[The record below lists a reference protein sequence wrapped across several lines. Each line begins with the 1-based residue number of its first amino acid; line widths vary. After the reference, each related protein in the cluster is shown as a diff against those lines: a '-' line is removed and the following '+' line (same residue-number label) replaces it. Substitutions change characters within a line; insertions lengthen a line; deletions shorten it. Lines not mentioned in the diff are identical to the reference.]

1 MSNNNNCIPVKKS
14 RFGGSPTNEQKEL
27 TLELLGD
34 ALLTEI
40 SSYLSGGE
48 KLYRCQPIYTG
59 SDILLAVA
67 LTASKSSWG
76 KCRADMGIHKLSSA
90 SKAVLSMHN
99 GSDWRKKF
107 EVFDFSNAQKSASLN
122 KSYDLTDEQK
132 LDEQRLDDVD
142 LKAVLICMGA
152 RKNMKTLKLTRC
164 IKIVGHGLQP
174 LVNSSVLQ
182 MIDLSLEVDHSVS
195 VSLSENAVFPI
206 LRSILFQE
214 GDSALRQIHFPSE
227 WRRERTPE
235 FHNLL
240 IEYNDILRNFNLSS
254 TCHHE
259 WEDIDDGTKHKCER
273 ACETAVHL
281 QGDKYGIQTG
291 SCYECLKSFCAQFEQ
306 CGNEHEPSFDYCR
319 LCQKYHCL
327 NCNWVSRCNRCN
339 ESSCYYCSDVNTC
352 SQCYETTC
360 SSCCHVYECETCR
373 DVQSCED
380 CGDVYTCEVCS
391 KASCNDCNEI
401 ICCEVCSKLSCSK
414 CTDFKACSKCN
425 NSFCEECTDEG
436 EVTLKTCYRCS
447 ELFCHSCLDGNGF
460 YSSSDDSF
468 ICNGCMECAACEY

>member
-14 RFGGSPTNEQKEL
+14 RLGGSPKEL

-67 LTASKSSWG
+67 LNASKSSWG
-76 KCRADMGIHKLSSA
+76 KCRVDMGIQHLSSA

-107 EVFDFSNAQKSASLN
+107 EVFDFTNAQKSASLT
-122 KSYDLTDEQK
+122 KSS
-132 LDEQRLDDVD
+132 EQRLDDVD
-142 LKAVLICMGA
+142 LKAVLICMDA
-152 RKNMKTLKLTRC
+152 RNSMKTLKLSRC
-164 IKIVGHGLQP
+164 INIVGHGLQP

-182 MIDLSLEVDHSVS
+182 MIDLSLEVDHNVS
-195 VSLSENAVFPI
+195 INLSENAVFPI

-214 GDSALRQIHFPSE
+214 EDSALRQIHFPSK
-227 WRRERTPE
+227 WRRERSPE

-254 TCHHE
+254 TCRHE
-259 WEDIDDGTKHKCER
+259 WEDVDDGTKHNCEH
-273 ACETAVHL
+273 ATETAVHL
-281 QGDKYGIQTG
+281 RGDRYGIQTG
-291 SCYECLKSFCAQFEQ
+291 TCYECLKSFCTQPQQ
-306 CGNEHEPSFDYCR
+306 CGNEFESSFDYCR
-319 LCQKYHCL
+319 LCEKYHCL
-327 NCNWVSRCNRCN
+327 NCNWVSRCSRCN
-339 ESSCYYCSDVNTC
+339 TSSCYYCCDVNTC
-352 SQCYETTC
+352 SQCYATTC
-360 SSCCHVYECETCR
+360 SSCCHVYECEICR

-391 KASCNDCNEI
+391 KSSCNSCDEI
-401 ICCEVCSKLSCSK
+401 ICCEECSKFSCSK
-414 CTDFKACSKCN
+414 CTDFKECSNCN
-425 NSFCEECTDEG
+425 DSFCEECTDEG
-436 EVTLKTCYRCS
+436 AVTITTCYRCS
-447 ELFCHSCLDGNGF
+447 EMFCHNCLDGNG
-460 YSSSDDSF
+460 YTSSDDSF
-468 ICNGCMECAACEY
+468 ICNGCRNVLLVRIKMHS